1 MNIVRDAAFR
11 IPQPREHC
19 ATGFELVLRV
29 LRWAES
35 SREVPSVEAI
45 QTRWLVSRA
54 TAYRWRAA
62 LAAAM
67 AENWK
72 PRTAL

>member
-1 MNIVRDAAFR
+1 M
-11 IPQPREHC
+11 PQPSAEHC
-19 ATGFELVLRV
+19 ESGFELVLRV
-29 LRWAES
+29 LRWAE
-35 SREVPSVEAI
+35 RMHDVPSVDAI

-54 TAYRWRAA
+54 TAYRWRSA

-72 PRTAL
+72 PRLAL